1 MWIVKIGGSLAGDP
15 SLRHWLSMLSM
26 HGAQVAIVPGGGP
39 FAEQVRK
46 AQAAWRFDD
55 RVAHN
60 LAVLAMA
67 QFGMLMQGMCELL
80 VPVQSA
86 SGVAEAARNRRV
98 PIWLPFDMLR
108 SRPDA
113 LTTWDATSDTLAAWL
128 ADRIGAQRLV
138 LVKSCALPQ
147 DASPDACAEAGIV
160 DRCFPMFVRE
170 AAYAVSILHRSEWGR
185 VECALRDPYPYAG
198 ADPAPSAS

>member
-15 SLRHWLSMLSM
+15 SLGHWLSMLSM
-26 HGAQVAIVPGGGP
+26 HGGHVAIVPGGGP

-60 LAVLAMA
+60 MAVLAMA
-67 QFGMLMQGMCELL
+67 QFGMLMQGMCDAL
-80 VPVQSA
+80 VTTDSA
-86 SGVAEAARNRRV
+86 SDVAEAARSQRV

-128 ADRIGAQRLV
+128 ADRVGAQRLV
-138 LVKSCALPQ
+138 LVKSCALPH

-160 DRCFPMFVRE
+160 DRCFPAFVRE
-170 AAYAVSILHRSEWGR
+170 AAYGVSIVHRSEWGR
-185 VECALRDPYPYAG
+185 MERALRDSYG
-198 ADPAPSAS
+198 DADPAPSVS